1 MSCWSVSLKLTC
13 ISLFQILAAP
23 FAAGALFL
31 KPPWAFISLIPSNV
45 IGEMWV
51 GVTLTIVVELVP
63 STIRTPSI
71 AYYLFVISI
80 IGGNMPLLVPQLKK
94 VYGLRTALYILF
106 PGLYVLSSVLFLLT
120 VFALKR
126 DLLRAK
132 IQDDVIKPLLPETP
146 TSETQPKLV
155 WQLPRH
161 AWGLVWQIICTV
173 SHKAYEDLILIG
185 GMTSTLCTGGS
196 PHQRVIHNILVKDNA
211 VRLK

>member
-1 MSCWSVSLKLTC
+1 M
-13 ISLFQILAAP
+13 
-23 FAAGALFL
+23 
-31 KPPWAFISLIPSNV
+31 
-45 IGEMWV
+45 

-155 WQLPRH
+155 
-161 AWGLVWQIICTV
+161 
-173 SHKAYEDLILIG
+173 
-185 GMTSTLCTGGS
+185 
-196 PHQRVIHNILVKDNA
+196 
-211 VRLK
+211 